1 MEISIEAFEKNMYIY
16 FPIFSS
22 SSKNVLHF
30 PLSILTPSVNNMA
43 GGNVPTDSTVTAN
56 TRKIQLS

>member
-1 MEISIEAFEKNMYIY
+1 MFLFPITKNNILSY

-30 PLSILTPSVNNMA
+30 PLSILTASTNNTDD
-43 GGNVPTDSTVTAN
+43 GNVPTDSMTMDFNAPGD
-56 TRKIQLS
+56 